1 MTLQEI
7 FDKAY
12 LGLASQNFKRS
23 RIDSS
28 EVFPG
33 DTVFAGCRYRG
44 PDGLKCAVGHLI
56 SDECYLASF
65 EGRNADDLAIVQAL
79 RGSGAFS
86 DAMFESGFL
95 TELQS
100 AHDRGCTAGE
110 MRTLLDTFA
119 QRHGLT
125 IPPISP

>member
-1 MTLQEI
+1 M

-28 EVFPG
+28 I
-33 DTVFAGCRYRG
+33 TVFAGCRYRG
-44 PDGLKCAVGHLI
+44 PDGFKCAVGHLI
-56 SDECYLASF
+56 SDEYYLASL
-65 EGRNADDLAIVQAL
+65 EGRNADDPAVVQAL

-95 TELQS
+95 TELQG

-110 MRTLLDTFA
+110 MRILLDTFA

-125 IPPISP
+125 VPPISP